1 MTPTCSHHSSR
12 TRLLILLI
20 AILAIVVGSSGGT
33 AAANVPPGMN
43 MLFFSPSSSGGC
55 GDGVISGIEEGATE
69 PNVAS
74 PSNSP
79 FLQPPNQHYTAAGL
93 YANGMAS
100 TPYAPGFGGI
110 QSGDWSTQ
118 TYFTNECSG
127 SSQQVLVGCY
137 TLFGDGPNICSQPGG
152 GSGLPDPIWIAWES
166 PSGQTVGSGIA
177 YDAVNNIVYLT
188 TYSNCS
194 GDVCQVTIWSA
205 GAIWQYGAS
214 LGPVQ
219 VATLNNVARPDYLAV
234 DPITNKLFLMGANF
248 NQVISVS
255 ATNGGNQTVVL
266 PSGPLISG
274 TVTGISVDPTTAM
287 VYVLSAAMG
296 DEPNQIAQVPESG
309 AAPTSLFSG
318 SSVGNNSLST
328 ALAIDPANGIL
339 LWANSPL
346 GSKAGDSANSISW
359 GPLDGTNAT
368 TYGWFGAP
376 DASYAAY
383 VQALSIST
391 YTVST
396 TVAATGTTASASSS
410 GTLTVP
416 LSTYTPT
423 AASRHSSA
431 RAAKP
436 RKVTGSI
443 VVTLRD
449 RKARRHTFGKI
460 RTRFSL
466 TANRHGLRRL
476 HLPVA
481 AQSALR
487 HGRLE
492 IVVQTRADGARQP
505 ARTRVLR
512 VVRSAA

>member
-1 MTPTCSHHSSR
+1 MTPPFGRHG
-12 TRLLILLI
+12 TRSWVLI
-20 AILAIVVGSSGGT
+20 ALIATLAIVAGT
-33 AAANVPPGMN
+33 GADAASANVPPGMS

-55 GDGVISGIEEGATE
+55 GDGVISGIEEGASE

-74 PSNSP
+74 PANSP
-79 FLQPPNQHYTAAGL
+79 FLQPPSGHYTASGL

-110 QSGDWSTQ
+110 QSGEWSTQ
-118 TYFTNECSG
+118 TYFTNECG
-127 SSQQVLVGCY
+127 GASQQVLVGCY
-137 TLFGDGPNICSQPGG
+137 ALFGDGPNICSQPGG
-152 GSGLPDPIWIAWES
+152 GSGLSEPVWIAWES

-177 YDAVNNIVYLT
+177 YDAVNNVVYLT
-188 TYSNCS
+188 TYANCTN
-194 GDVCQVTIWSA
+194 DVCQVTIWSA

-214 LGPVQ
+214 LGPTQ
-219 VATLNNVARPDYLAV
+219 IATLSNVARPDYLAV
-234 DPITNKLFLMGANF
+234 DPITNRLFLMGANF

-274 TVTGISVDPTTAM
+274 NVTGIGVDPTTAM

-309 AAPTSLFSG
+309 AAPSSLFSG
-318 SSVGNNSLST
+318 SSVGNDSLST

-346 GSKAGDSANSISW
+346 GSKESGTANSVSW

-376 DASYAAY
+376 TASYAAY

-391 YTVST
+391 YLTST
-396 TVAATGTTASASSS
+396 TVAATGTTANASAS
-410 GTLTVP
+410 GTLSVP

-423 AASRHSSA
+423 AAA
-431 RAAKP
+431 RRGGARTVKA

-443 VVTLRD
+443 VVTMRD
-449 RKARRHTFGKI
+449 RRARRHTFGTT

-476 HLPVA
+476 QLSA
-481 AQSALR
+481 EAQAALR

-512 VVRSAA
+512 VVRSST